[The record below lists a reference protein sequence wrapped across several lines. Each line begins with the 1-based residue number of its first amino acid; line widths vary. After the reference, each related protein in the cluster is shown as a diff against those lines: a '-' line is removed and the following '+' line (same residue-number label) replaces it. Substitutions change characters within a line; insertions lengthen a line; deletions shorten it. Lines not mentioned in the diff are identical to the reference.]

1 MNEEFDNELPNEEPE
16 NNAQDET
23 QKSEPKRT
31 MVVFLAVYQ
40 IITIVLTWTWN
51 FYLSDWSLKLVTQ
64 TGHLNDW
71 WN

>member
-1 MNEEFDNELPNEEPE
+1 MNEEFDNELPDEEPE

-40 IITIVLTWTWN
+40 IITIFLT
-51 FYLSDWSLKLVTQ
+51 
-64 TGHLNDW
+64 
-71 WN
+71 